1 LNDPK
6 ALILKEAKKIYS
18 ITEHAEVY
26 IDETGK
32 LPVEEIIKKKNEFKS
47 TGGEVLRYQPTES
60 IIWIRFS
67 IKNETKKKWF
77 VELGSRH
84 IDRIT
89 LFYFEN
95 DKEKSSVES
104 GLHKPF
110 SERAVKVN
118 EVILPLNIQQ
128 GETQTYLMRLECK
141 TTISIALT
149 AGTLLSFYEL
159 NHRKDLLNG
168 IYFGLIIALSLYN
181 FFVFIS
187 IKDRAYLYYVLYITS
202 LGLTIAFLRG
212 YIIEIFNPTD
222 PYTNIGNY
230 FGATAFL
237 FVVLFTRYFLL
248 VDKYLKKIQWMNYI
262 YFFLS
267 GLCIITTAMGY
278 SFIGFK
284 VLMLEVV
291 FMVPYV
297 LLMGIKSWKAGIKVG
312 RFYILGFGSFVVC
325 DFIFILKE
333 NGVVPVNLFTEY
345 SLLFGS
351 SMEAIVLSF
360 ALAYKLNTFKKEK
373 EQTQAMALA
382 KANEFSK
389 QLIKSQEDERKRIA
403 AELHDSVGQSLSVIK
418 NRTVLLQKDP
428 SKPASID
435 EIGDIVTQTIEEV
448 RNISY
453 GLRPYQL
460 DLLGLRQAIITLIEE
475 VSDSTVISF
484 SNEIDLVD
492 GLLTKEAEINVYRI
506 VQECLNNIVKH
517 SEATE
522 ASITLQKKG
531 QFIELLIED
540 NGKGLK
546 ETSVGKGFG
555 LIGIKERANIL
566 HGEVAIQNMAP
577 SGTSISILIPLL

>member
-1 LNDPK
+1 
-6 ALILKEAKKIYS
+6 
-18 ITEHAEVY
+18 
-26 IDETGK
+26 
-32 LPVEEIIKKKNEFKS
+32 
-47 TGGEVLRYQPTES
+47 
-60 IIWIRFS
+60 
-67 IKNETKKKWF
+67 
-77 VELGSRH
+77 
-84 IDRIT
+84 
-89 LFYFEN
+89 
-95 DKEKSSVES
+95 
-104 GLHKPF
+104 
-110 SERAVKVN
+110 
-118 EVILPLNIQQ
+118 
-128 GETQTYLMRLECK
+128 
-141 TTISIALT
+141 
-149 AGTLLSFYEL
+149 
-159 NHRKDLLNG
+159 
-168 IYFGLIIALSLYN
+168 
-181 FFVFIS
+181 
-187 IKDRAYLYYVLYITS
+187 
-202 LGLTIAFLRG
+202 
-212 YIIEIFNPTD
+212 
-222 PYTNIGNY
+222 
-230 FGATAFL
+230 
-237 FVVLFTRYFLL
+237 
-248 VDKYLKKIQWMNYI
+248 
-262 YFFLS
+262 
-267 GLCIITTAMGY
+267 MGY